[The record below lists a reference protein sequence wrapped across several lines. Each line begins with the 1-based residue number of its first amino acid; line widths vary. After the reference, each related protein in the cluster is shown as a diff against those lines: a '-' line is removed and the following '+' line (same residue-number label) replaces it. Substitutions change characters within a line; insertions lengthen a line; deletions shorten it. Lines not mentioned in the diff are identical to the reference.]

1 MLIVLLD
8 EPGLFV
14 FQSPADAV
22 RAIEP
27 IDAESEI
34 RAAFDHSAVPYKV
47 EWVRPN
53 RHRKALFGLLQSI
66 ESGEYRFVPAGP
78 AQPAALIELL
88 EAHPEYTNPPE
99 ARAGLESLL
108 ARLRAV

>member
-14 FQSPADAV
+14 FSSPADAV
-22 RAIEP
+22 RQIEP

-34 RAAFDHSAVPYKV
+34 RAAFDDAAVPYTV
-47 EWVRPN
+47 EWARPN
-53 RHRKALFGLLQSI
+53 RHRNAHSGLLKTV
-66 ESGEYRFVPAGP
+66 EPGEYRLVPAGP
-78 AQPAALIELL
+78 AQSGALVELL
-88 EAHPEYTNPPE
+88 EAHSEYTNPPE
-99 ARAGLESLL
+99 ARADLESLL